1 MNKHYKGGRD
11 MRKGRT
17 SSIGGLIPKFIVFAI
32 VLMLMVGCSHS
43 ASSSK
48 DSDENVK
55 TIQIYLEKE
64 FTGPKEELRKVLEQ
78 DDPYPPELEAYLEEN
93 YKPLVSDL
101 EDIVNANYALAFLR
115 FAYENGYQLQPT
127 NIDIQ
132 KIKNTQNNAYNYE
145 VKVEYSKDSETNTA
159 TITGRV
165 NLNDNGKISTIR
177 NMDDD
182 GLLEKMRK

>member
-1 MNKHYKGGRD
+1 
-11 MRKGRT
+11 MRKGRI
-17 SSIGGLIPKFIVFAI
+17 SSIGGPIQKFVVFAT
-32 VLMLMVGCSHS
+32 VLMLIVGCSNS

-48 DSDENVK
+48 DSDGNVK
-55 TIQIYLEKE
+55 TIQTYLEKE
-64 FTGPKEELRKVLEQ
+64 FTGPNDELRKVLEQ

-93 YKPLVSDL
+93 YKPLVADL
-101 EDIVNANYALAFLR
+101 EDVVNANYALAFLR
-115 FAYENGYQLQPT
+115 FAYGNGYQLQPT

-145 VKVEYSKDSETNTA
+145 VKVEYSKDGETNTA